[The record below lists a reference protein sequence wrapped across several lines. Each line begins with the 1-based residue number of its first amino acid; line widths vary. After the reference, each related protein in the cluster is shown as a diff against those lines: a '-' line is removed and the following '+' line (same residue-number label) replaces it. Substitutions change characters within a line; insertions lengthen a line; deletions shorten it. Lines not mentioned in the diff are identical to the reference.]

1 MQEAKSPIKY
11 SSPYLNKSINQKKEE
26 MNWKTGEL
34 LHPGGSK
41 FLSSIMSGV
50 VTEPSFLP
58 GWGGEQLQSPAPAI
72 YQHGGIAVI
81 QQ

>member
-11 SSPYLNKSINQKKEE
+11 SSAYLNKSINQKKEE

-34 LHPGGSK
+34 FHPGGSK

-50 VTEPSFLP
+50 EPSFLP
-58 GWGGEQLQSPAPAI
+58 GWGEQLQSPAPAI